1 MAHFDPAQALD
12 PQLAELRTA
21 IRAAPGQA
29 SLRVYLFQLLAV
41 QGQWQKA
48 LDALQMAAQLDDKA
62 QPMAR
67 AYREAIRCEVLR
79 AEVFAGR
86 RSPNIL
92 GEPPPWVGLLVEALR
107 LLGHGDAAAAAALR
121 AQAFDQAPT
130 SAGSLN
136 GEPFEWIA
144 DADSRLGPL
153 CELLANG
160 SYYWVPFAA
169 IRSIGFEKPQD
180 LRDLVW
186 SACEITL
193 LGGGTLAGFVP
204 TRYPG
209 SEAGADDLRLAR
221 RTEWTDLGD
230 GHASGLGQRMWL
242 ADGDQHALLDV
253 RRLQFD
259 AR

>member
-1 MAHFDPAQALD
+1 MARFDPARPLD
-12 PQLAELRTA
+12 QQLAELRAA

-41 QGQWQKA
+41 LGQWQKS

-92 GEPPPWVGLLVEALR
+92 GEPPPWMGLLVEALR
-107 LLGHGDAAAAAALR
+107 LLGSGDAAAAAALR
-121 AQAFDQAPT
+121 EQAFEQAPE
-130 SAGSLN
+130 SAGRLN
-136 GEPFEWIA
+136 DEPFEWIA
-144 DADSRLGPL
+144 DADSRLGPV

-160 SYYWVPFAA
+160 NYYWLPFSA
-169 IRSIGFEKPQD
+169 ISRIGFEAPQD
-180 LRDLVW
+180 LRDFVW
-186 SACEITL
+186 AACEVTL
-193 LGGGTLAGFVP
+193 VGGGTLAGFIP

-209 SEAGADDLRLAR
+209 SEAGDDGLRLAR
-221 RTEWTDLGD
+221 RTEWTDLGN

-242 ADGDQHALLDV
+242 ADGDEHALLDV

-259 AR
+259 AS

>member
-1 MAHFDPAQALD
+1 MARFDPSRPLD
-12 PQLAELRTA
+12 EQLAELRAA

-41 QGQWQKA
+41 MGQWQKS

-92 GEPPPWVGLLVEALR
+92 GEPPAWMGLLVEALR
-107 LLGHGDAAAAAALR
+107 LLGNGDAAAAAALR
-121 AQAFDQAPT
+121 AQAFEQAPE
-130 SAGSLN
+130 SAGRLN
-136 GEPFEWIA
+136 DEPFEWIA
-144 DADSRLGPL
+144 DADSRLGPV

-160 SYYWVPFAA
+160 NYYWLPFAA
-169 IRSIGFEKPQD
+169 IARIGFEAPQD
-180 LRDLVW
+180 LRDFVW
-186 SACEITL
+186 AACEVTL
-193 LGGGTLAGFVP
+193 VGGGTLAGFIP
-204 TRYPG
+204 ARYPG
-209 SEAGADDLRLAR
+209 SEAGDDALRLAR

-242 ADGDQHALLDV
+242 ADGDEQALLDV
-253 RRLQFD
+253 RRLQLG
-259 AR
+259 AA